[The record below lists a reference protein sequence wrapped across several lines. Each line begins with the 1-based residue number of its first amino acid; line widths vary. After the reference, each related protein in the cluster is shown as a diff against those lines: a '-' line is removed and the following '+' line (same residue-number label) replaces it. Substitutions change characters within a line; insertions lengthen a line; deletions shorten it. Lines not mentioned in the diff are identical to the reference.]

1 MIYGYVRISTK
12 KQSLERQIKNL
23 KKFNSNILIFNE
35 VFTGTKI
42 LERKVYSKLKK
53 ELKAGDILVFD
64 SVSRMSRNAD
74 EGVKEYFELMEQ
86 GIELI
91 FLKERYI
98 DTSVYKEQIENNNNL
113 NTDDKDLNNTIIKGI
128 KEYLKL
134 VAIKQIRIAF
144 EQSEKEVQDL
154 KIRTKE
160 ALLNKKAQGLILGR
174 KKGSNIE
181 TKKAKIMKEKIIKL
195 SKDFDGNLKDCEIL
209 ELLKLARNTY
219 YKYKREIK
227 IK

>member
-195 SKDFDGNLKDCEIL
+195 SKDFEGNLKDCEIL